1 MDKAVVLNHAKWG
14 YISMAIVW
22 SIILFSAMGFL
33 WYHRRLPQLQMR
45 RLPLVFA
52 AMISLH
58 IYYLIVLVAYV
69 LGSAYPCVVEYWVM
83 SILLPLG
90 IALFQ
95 IANTQFL
102 WIAAQQR
109 RYMSIA
115 SLEEL
120 KIDKKTSPLD
130 GHTGSLWQRMRKRLQ
145 NLDSVTRMVIYVAV
159 AMTVQVSISASQFVT
174 NTDCQRLPSPSSSS
188 YSLANSIRNSVFF
201 QQISSAPT
209 SSSGTN
215 VFVVGSGQSF
225 IITDGTYTA
234 NASEGGP
241 PWYGNSSGRGSM
253 PHPSCGHRGA
263 FKTHK
268 VGASKQYCAVSQVCL
283 VRPSG
288 LPVCTRLTSPGS
300 TAISFLQCGSLCRS
314 FSC

>member
-1 MDKAVVLNHAKWG
+1 MDTAVVFNRAKWG

-58 IYYLIVLVAYV
+58 IYYVIVLIAYV
-69 LGSAYPCVVEYWVM
+69 LGPAYPCAVEYWVM
-83 SILLPLG
+83 STLLPLG

-102 WIAAQQR
+102 WIAAHQR

-120 KIDKKTSPLD
+120 KIDKRTSALD
-130 GHTGSLWQRMRKRLQ
+130 GHTGSFWQRTRKRLQ

-159 AMTVQVSISASQFVT
+159 AMTVQV
-174 NTDCQRLPSPSSSS
+174 
-188 YSLANSIRNSVFF
+188 RNFGFSVC
-201 QQISSAPT
+201 
-209 SSSGTN
+209 
-215 VFVVGSGQSF
+215 
-225 IITDGTYTA
+225 
-234 NASEGGP
+234 
-241 PWYGNSSGRGSM
+241 GN
-253 PHPSCGHRGA
+253 
-263 FKTHK
+263 
-268 VGASKQYCAVSQVCL
+268 Y
-283 VRPSG
+283 
-288 LPVCTRLTSPGS
+288 
-300 TAISFLQCGSLCRS
+300 
-314 FSC
+314 